1 MTKKTYHKPALKS
14 IILMADQLMAA
25 VSGGL
30 RTVYGEANPSNPVLG
45 NGKRNNNWE
54 KDWEK
59 DW

>member
-1 MTKKTYHKPALKS
+1 MKKKTYQKPVLKS
-14 IILMADQLMAA
+14 TIMMTDPLMAA

-45 NGKRNNNWE
+45 NGQRNNGWE
-54 KDWEK
+54 KDWEM